1 MENHQRSFRALGSD
15 VVLTVVSDDT
25 AEATEVLDR
34 LSAYIDE
41 FEERFSRF
49 RPSSEL
55 ARINEEAG
63 QRSTASREFID
74 LLKTAIDLSESTE
87 DLFNPFILP
96 KLQEAGYRDSWV
108 ENKHRGQA
116 PQYQGRKVMPVDT
129 IVCGRDWVRI
139 PAGTALDFGGI
150 GKGYLLARLA
160 ELMPPQMPG
169 YWFSLG
175 GDIMMAGRDAEGK
188 PWRVGVAHALAG
200 QREVGSFTND
210 RGWSLAVATSGVTK
224 RRGINQ
230 GKAWHHIIDP
240 RSGEPAKT
248 DILTVTVCCDDP
260 VRADVLAKCAV
271 ILGSKA
277 AWPFL
282 ERQSVRGAIVQI
294 MGDNEEV
301 VIYHY
306 GDAK

>member
-1 MENHQRSFRALGSD
+1 MENHQRSFHALGSD
-15 VVLTVVSDDT
+15 VVLTVVSDD
-25 AEATEVLDR
+25 AAKATEVLDSLR
-34 LSAYIDE
+34 TYIDD

-55 ARINEEAG
+55 SRINAEAG
-63 QRSTASREFID
+63 QRSTASHEFIA
-74 LLKTAIDLSESTE
+74 LLKTAIELSESTD

-96 KLQEAGYRDSWV
+96 KLQEAGYKDSWTA
-108 ENKHRGQA
+108 NKQQGQA
-116 PQYQGRKVMPVDT
+116 PQYQGRKVASVDT
-129 IVCGRDWVRI
+129 IVCGRDWVHI
-139 PAGTALDFGGI
+139 PAGTALDVGGI

-160 ELMPPQMPG
+160 ELAPSEIPG

-175 GDIMMAGRDAEGK
+175 GDIAMAGRDAEGK
-188 PWRVGVAHALAG
+188 PWRVGVAHALAE
-200 QREVGSFTND
+200 QRQVGSFTND

-224 RRGINQ
+224 RRGISR

-248 DILTVTVCCDDP
+248 DLLTVTVCCEDP
-260 VRADVLAKCAV
+260 TRADVLAKCSV

-282 ERQSVRGAIVQI
+282 KRQQVRGAIIQT

-301 VIYHY
+301 IINHY